1 MKLTITEKYLVL
13 PINPSVREKHITI
26 SDENGTV
33 VFDFDVP
40 LDAVNPKYK
49 SYINVERFIGGSYY
63 VNISPDVKFDCWL
76 EYRKPDDG
84 IAEIRPLVHYT
95 NHRRW
100 LSPPNRIFS

>member
-26 SDENGTV
+26 SDDNGTV

-49 SYINVERFIGGSYY
+49 SYINVEPLSGASNYDT
-63 VNISPDVKFDCWL
+63 ISPADSFACSL
-76 EYRKPDDG
+76 EDRMRVD
-84 IAEIRPLVHYT
+84 
-95 NHRRW
+95 
-100 LSPPNRIFS
+100 

>member
-13 PINPSVREKHITI
+13 PINPSVREKYITI

-49 SYINVERFIGGSYY
+49 TI
-63 VNISPDVKFDCWL
+63 
-76 EYRKPDDG
+76 
-84 IAEIRPLVHYT
+84 
-95 NHRRW
+95 
-100 LSPPNRIFS
+100 

>member
-63 VNISPDVKFDCWL
+63 VSISQTQSLPARLKTECL
-76 EYRKPDDG
+76 TTE
-84 IAEIRPLVHYT
+84 
-95 NHRRW
+95 
-100 LSPPNRIFS
+100 